1 MNERSC
7 RFCELADE
15 KRVLQ
20 PSGKIR
26 CTRKH
31 AYVKPGD
38 RCFAFRLCRERM
50 EPDAGKAQKLS
61 D

>member
-1 MNERSC
+1 MNEKSC

-38 RCFAFRLCRERM
+38 RCFAFRLRKECLNIDKNKE
-50 EPDAGKAQKLS
+50 D
-61 D
+61 

>member
-7 RFCELADE
+7 RFCELADV

-31 AYVKPGD
+31 EYVKPGD
-38 RCFAFRLCRERM
+38 RCFAFRLRKECLNIDKNKE
-50 EPDAGKAQKLS
+50 D
-61 D
+61 